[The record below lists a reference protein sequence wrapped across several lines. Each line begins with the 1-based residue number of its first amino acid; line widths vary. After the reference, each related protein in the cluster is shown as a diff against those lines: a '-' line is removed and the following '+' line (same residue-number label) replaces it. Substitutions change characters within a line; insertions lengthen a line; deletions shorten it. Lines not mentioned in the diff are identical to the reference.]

1 MQFHVQNH
9 ITKKKVQNH
18 IVKMRSSS
26 ILSHCWYRL
35 KSHPNFKLAFV
46 KSWNLVAH
54 NLTKTIYNRV

>member
-26 ILSHCWYRL
+26 ILSHC
-35 KSHPNFKLAFV
+35 
-46 KSWNLVAH
+46 
-54 NLTKTIYNRV
+54 